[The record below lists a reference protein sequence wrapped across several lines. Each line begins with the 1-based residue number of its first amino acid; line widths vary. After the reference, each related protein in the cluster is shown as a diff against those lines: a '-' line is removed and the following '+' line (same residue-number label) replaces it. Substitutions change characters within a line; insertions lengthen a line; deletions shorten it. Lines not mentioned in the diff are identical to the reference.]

1 VKTKA
6 QLATAVLR
14 NNRFI
19 GANEEPSAADGRFVE
34 DAYDDKWAEWRRRG
48 FVWWENTSRS
58 AAEIPA
64 EVFGTLSDLMVNEVQ
79 GSFTE
84 PMDPVAK
91 MEREEQLLR
100 RLRRLNHKPPSGEST
115 PFSAF

>member
-1 VKTKA
+1 VRS
-6 QLATAVLR
+6 ATADERGQFEFVSLPPGRYGLSVENSYFGSAVQPTEVDAASGGAQWKELR
-14 NNRFI
+14 LTRVN
-19 GANEEPSAADGRFVE
+19 A
-34 DAYDDKWAEWRRRG
+34 
-48 FVWWENTSRS
+48 
-58 AAEIPA
+58 
-64 EVFGTLSDLMVNEVQ
+64 VFGTLSDLMVNEVQ